1 MTYTMTTQASVRD
14 SFWNIHT
21 EFQHEQRSR
30 KRQNDYS
37 ATIRSA
43 FVEFVDGLQKSG
55 QISEALAERVTL

>member
-1 MTYTMTTQASVRD
+1 MTTQASVRD

-21 EFQHEQRSR
+21 EFDYQRRSR
-30 KRQNDYS
+30 KRQNDYN

-43 FVEFVDGLQKSG
+43 FVEFVDSLQKSG